1 MTTTNPEHQG
11 GEGVIDTTLP
21 AGTVRIA
28 QITDTHLY
36 ADTERRLL
44 GLNTL
49 ECLRR
54 VIDLVEATAWPID
67 MVLATGDL
75 VHDAS
80 PTGYELASREFSRLH
95 VPVYALPGNHDIP
108 QVMLDNLG
116 INGMSMPRVVD
127 TEHWRLIMLDS
138 VLPDE
143 EGGHLAESELDHLKQ
158 ALDAAQDKHTLV
170 CLHHQPLPVG
180 SRWID
185 TMALDN
191 GEAFFDLLAP
201 CPQVRGVLWGHI
213 HQEYDQVRN
222 GVRLLASPS
231 TCVQFSIGVDDFQ
244 VGEEPPGC
252 RLLAL
257 LPDGSIRTEILR
269 LDSYPNGID
278 LDSGGY

>member
-1 MTTTNPEHQG
+1 MTSTDPDDQEVG
-11 GEGVIDTTLP
+11 GVTKATLP
-21 AGTVRIA
+21 AGTLRIA

-49 ECLRR
+49 DCLRQ
-54 VIDLVEATAWPID
+54 VIGLVQATAWPID

-80 PTGYELASREFSRLH
+80 PAGYELASREFANLH

-108 QVMLDNLG
+108 AVMLDSLSS
-116 INGMSMPRVVD
+116 NGMTMPGVVD
-127 TEHWRLIMLDS
+127 TAHWRLVMLDS
-138 VLPDE
+138 VIPNA
-143 EGGHLAESELDHLKQ
+143 EGGHLSDHELAHLEQ
-158 ALDAAQDKHTLV
+158 ALSQQDKHTLV

-191 GEAFFDLLAP
+191 GDAFFDILARH
-201 CPQVRGVLWGHI
+201 PQVRGVLWGHI
-213 HQEYDQVRN
+213 HQEYDQTRN
-222 GVRLLASPS
+222 GLRLLASPS
-231 TCVQFSIGVDDFQ
+231 TCVQFSHAADDFR
-244 VGEEPPGC
+244 VDEKPPGC

-257 LPDGSIRTEILR
+257 LPDGSIHTEVLR
-269 LDSYPNGID
+269 LERYPNGID

>member
-1 MTTTNPEHQG
+1 MAKDNPASQG
-11 GEGVIDTTLP
+11 GEGVIDAALPPGTL
-21 AGTVRIA
+21 RIA

-49 ECLRR
+49 DCLRQVIER
-54 VIDLVEATAWPID
+54 VQLTNWPLD

-80 PTGYELASREFSRLH
+80 PAGYLLASREFAHLN

-108 QVMLDNLG
+108 AVMLDSLG
-116 INGMSMPRVVD
+116 HNGMSMPGVID

-138 VLPDE
+138 VIPNA
-143 EGGHLAESELDHLKQ
+143 EGGHLSDNELAHLEQ
-158 ALDAAQDKHTLV
+158 ALAQQDRNTLV

-180 SRWID
+180 SRWLD

-191 GEAFFDLLAP
+191 GEAFFERLAP
-201 CPQVRGVLWGHI
+201 HPHVRGVLWGHI
-213 HQEYDQVRN
+213 HQEYDQTRN
-222 GVRLLASPS
+222 GLRLLASPS
-231 TCVQFSIGVDDFQ
+231 TCVQFGIGTDDFQ
-244 VGEEPPGC
+244 VDTRPPGC

-257 LPDGSIRTEILR
+257 LPDGSIRTEVLR
-269 LDSYPNGID
+269 LDRYPSGID